1 MHILDTA
8 STAGDAAI
16 AGLLEEPNQADALL
30 PGTNLRLVRELPGTT
45 MLQAN
50 RKYRGLIGEMCEVR
64 TSIFFKGDSHG
75 SKPLHVAGSPADI
88 PGGWIPSGARA
99 TPFGSQ
105 SSWIA
110 GP

>member
-64 TSIFFKGDSHG
+64 TLVSSSKALPPGQNRCMSRAAPLIFLEDGFR
-75 SKPLHVAGSPADI
+75 
-88 PGGWIPSGARA
+88 PGHA
-99 TPFGSQ
+99 
-105 SSWIA
+105 
-110 GP
+110 

>member
-16 AGLLEEPNQADALL
+16 AGLLEEPNQADTLL

-64 TSIFFKGDSHG
+64 TSVFFQRRLPRVKT
-75 SKPLHVAGSPADI
+75 VACRGQP
-88 PGGWIPSGARA
+88 R
-99 TPFGSQ
+99 
-105 SSWIA
+105 
-110 GP
+110 